1 MKKVLLPL
9 YDRNGQPTATFKS
22 VDRKDDKLIM
32 EAKALDVM
40 DVEIIITPSSFFKML
55 AIVFS
60 WPVISFILLLPYFG
74 LKQVFHHS

>member
-1 MKKVLLPL
+1 MKTSLPL
-9 YDRNGQPTATFKS
+9 YDRNGQPAASFKS
-22 VDRKDDKLIM
+22 IERENDKLVM

-40 DVEIIITPSSFFKML
+40 DVEVVITPSSFLKMV

-74 LKQVFHHS
+74 LRRLFHRS